1 LSDRLRAGH
10 PSLRTQTLGEHASGP
25 QPPTLPCWLPLGA
38 APARPL
44 TRAHYERRRQR
55 GDTYSAAARHLA
67 NRFFGILYHCLQKR
81 TSYDEAKAF
90 PPDIKIA
97 T

>member
-1 LSDRLRAGH
+1 MRVVRNRRLCHAGY
-10 PSLRTQTLGEHASGP
+10 LWA
-25 QPPTLPCWLPLGA
+25 LPLLVHSPGA
-38 APARPL
+38 R
-44 TRAHYERRRQR
+44 THYDRRRQQ

-67 NRFFGILYHCLQKR
+67 NHFFGILYHCLQKR
-81 TSYDEAKAF
+81 LSYDEAKAL